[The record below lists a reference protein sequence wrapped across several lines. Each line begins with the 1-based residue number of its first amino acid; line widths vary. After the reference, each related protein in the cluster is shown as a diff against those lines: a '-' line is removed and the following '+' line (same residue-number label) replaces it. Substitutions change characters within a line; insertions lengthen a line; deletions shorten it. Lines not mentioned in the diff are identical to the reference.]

1 MDQLTFTLLLDYIYN
16 RFAVTLVLCSIG
28 VFIKNIINDISYKR
42 KVSIGKTVASSMF
55 STVLM
60 CAVKDYIDIA
70 FSVYVLI
77 CVIVG
82 MWSTKIISLVA
93 DSKFMGKVTKRLLKS
108 IASPVADAVSDVL
121 DEEENKNNDG
131 IDNKPTTVD
140 DNDNLSKKY
149 KEEG

>member
-16 RFAVTLVLCSIG
+16 KFAVTLVLCSVG
-28 VFIKNIINDISYKR
+28 VVIRNIISDFSCNR

-70 FSVYVLI
+70 FSIYVLA
-77 CVIVG
+77 CVIIG
-82 MWSTKIISLVA
+82 MWSTRIISLVA

-108 IASPVADAVSDVL
+108 IANPVADAVSDVL
-121 DEEENKNNDG
+121 DEENKNNDG
-131 IDNKPTTVD
+131 KNNKPTTVD
-140 DNDNLSKKY
+140 ENKESLKKD
-149 KEEG
+149 

>member
-70 FSVYVLI
+70 FSVYVLT

-108 IASPVADAVSDVL
+108 IANPVADAVSDVL

>member
-60 CAVKDYIDIA
+60 CAVKDYIGIA
-70 FSVYVLI
+70 FSVYVLT

-82 MWSTKIISLVA
+82 MWSTKIISLVV

>member
-16 RFAVTLVLCSIG
+16 RFAVTLVLCSVG
-28 VFIKNIINDISYKR
+28 VVIKNIINDISSKR

-60 CAVKDYIDIA
+60 CAVRDYIDIA
-70 FSVYVLI
+70 FSAYVLI
-77 CVIVG
+77 CLIVG
-82 MWSTKIISLVA
+82 MWSTKIVSLVA

-108 IASPVADAVSDVL
+108 IANPVADAVSDVL
-121 DEEENKNNDG
+121 DEENKNNDG

-140 DNDNLSKKY
+140 DNDNLSKKD

>member
-1 MDQLTFTLLLDYIYN
+1 
-16 RFAVTLVLCSIG
+16 
-28 VFIKNIINDISYKR
+28 
-42 KVSIGKTVASSMF
+42 MF

-70 FSVYVLI
+70 FSVYVLT

-121 DEEENKNNDG
+121 DEEENKNN
-131 IDNKPTTVD
+131 
-140 DNDNLSKKY
+140 
-149 KEEG
+149 